1 MKSKVIVYQ
10 KTFEQVLEMLHDKYE
25 VVYFEGVNSANQ
37 SEFYF
42 HLKDAQALLGAGMK
56 IDKELLDHAPNLKV
70 VSNIS
75 VGYDN
80 LNIPELT
87 KRKIMATNTPGVLN
101 DTVADAIF
109 GLMLTAARRIS
120 ELDQFVKSGEW
131 KAKIKEEYFGVD
143 VHHKTLG
150 IIGMG
155 GIGSV
160 IAQRAHNGFDMKV
173 LYHTR
178 SRKGE
183 AEDLYNAEYRTLE
196 ELLKESDF
204 VCNMAPLTTHTEK
217 LIGEREFGLMKKTAI
232 FVNGSRG
239 AVIDEKALYNSLKEK
254 RILAAGLDVYQ
265 HEPINLDHPLLK
277 LPNVVTLPHIGSA
290 TVETRLK
297 MGLLAANSLIE
308 RLNGKRP
315 ATLINEMVK
324 GTTLHSNEYKL
335 CSEYV

>member
-10 KTFEQVLEMLHDKYE
+10 KTYEQVLELLHEKYE
-25 VVYFEGVNSANQ
+25 VIYFESVNSANQ
-37 SEFYF
+37 AEFYF

-56 IDKELLDHAPNLKV
+56 IDKELLDQAHHLKV

-109 GLMLTAARRIS
+109 GLMLAAARRVT
-120 ELDQFVKSGEW
+120 ELDRFVKNGEW
-131 KAKIKEEYFGVD
+131 KGQLKEDSFGVD

-155 GIGSV
+155 GIGSA
-160 IAQRAHNGFDMKV
+160 IAKRAHNGFDMKI
-173 LYHTR
+173 LYHNR
-178 SRKGE
+178 SLKRE

-204 VCNMAPLTTHTEK
+204 VCNMAPLTSETEK
-217 LIGEREFGLMKKTAI
+217 LIGEREFDLMKKSAI

-239 AVIDEKALYNSLKEK
+239 AVVDEHALYSTLQEQ

-265 HEPINLDHPLLK
+265 QEPINPDNPLLK

-290 TVETRLK
+290 TLETRIK

-308 RLNGKRP
+308 GLSGRRP
-315 ATLINEMVK
+315 ATLINDKVME
-324 GTTLHSNEYKL
+324 TIE
-335 CSEYV
+335 